1 MRHEVDIFGV
11 LVPSLLLWFVVAYG
25 LLAVLRVIFERTGFY
40 RAVWHRALFDL
51 AVFVC
56 LLGGIIYLSVEYL
69 S

>member
-1 MRHEVDIFGV
+1 MKHEIDVFGV
-11 LVPSLLLWFVVAYG
+11 LVPSLLLWLIIAYG
-25 LLAVLRVIFERTGFY
+25 LLTLLRAGLGRTGFY

-56 LLGGIIYLSVEYL
+56 LLGCVVYLSVEYL